1 MLGLKR
7 GKVELMEHQ
16 ESWRTDALDAITSI
30 KAVLG
35 DAAIDV
41 QHVGSTAINGIR
53 AKPIIDIAVSVK
65 TLDDVKPYIDALKQV
80 GIVYRKQD
88 VEGQLLFVMGDFGND
103 FRTHHIH
110 VVVWASIQWC
120 NYINFRD
127 YLNAFGEKAKAYDAL
142 KLSLAEQF
150 PQDRESYTNGK
161 KEQIM
166 QLLKEAHIWRENC
179 KDPEKQTCQYR

>member
-7 GKVELMEHQ
+7 GKVELMAHQ
-16 ESWRTDALDAITSI
+16 ESWRTDALNAITSI

-35 DAAIDV
+35 DVAIDV
-41 QHVGSTAINGIR
+41 QHVGSTAIYGIH
-53 AKPIIDIAVSVK
+53 AKPIIDIAVAVK
-65 TLDDVKPYIDALKQV
+65 ALDDVKPYINLLKQV

-88 VEGQLLFVMGDFGND
+88 VEGQLLFVMGDFEND

-110 VVVWASIQWC
+110 VAVWASIQWC
-120 NYINFRD
+120 NYINFKD

-150 PQDRESYTNGK
+150 PEDREGYTNGK
-161 KEQIM
+161 KEHIM
-166 QLLKEAHIWRENC
+166 QLLKEAEIWRENY
-179 KDPEKQTCQYR
+179 KEIGKQTY